1 MTSWG
6 RAWSVQWA
14 AAPEAQPGASG
25 GHHLLGTARR
35 MIRYEAVQELRSTL
49 GGIDQSVFSC
59 DVLVCELWSWC
70 VNLSVWM

>member
-25 GHHLLGTARR
+25 GNHLLGTARC

-49 GGIDQSVFSC
+49 GGIDQSGFFFVMCWYVSFGAG
-59 DVLVCELWSWC
+59 V
-70 VNLSVWM
+70 

>member
-35 MIRYEAVQELRSTL
+35 MNRYEAVQELRSTL
-49 GGIDQSVFSC
+49 GSIDQLVFSG